1 MKNVEERRNRTIA
14 REANHHATMRAPHID
29 KTAISPYDDYCDGY
43 GMPGAYGNGYVS
55 VLKVSAG
62 TVEKTNDELVDRIV
76 TYDKAEAADAYVGQ
90 INMLPATTRSTT
102 ARASRCSPRSSGTAA
117 SWKCTTPP
125 RC

>member
-62 TVEKTNDELVDRIV
+62 TVE
-76 TYDKAEAADAYVGQ
+76 
-90 INMLPATTRSTT
+90 
-102 ARASRCSPRSSGTAA
+102 
-117 SWKCTTPP
+117 
-125 RC
+125 